1 MHASSRCARWRRQLL
16 GMPGRHDA
24 AARALGTL
32 FGKNHRRRAR
42 ALGTRL
48 LDKPVGKRAHG
59 VGGAHDQHVA
69 KVPLAQA
76 QVGGEARKEREDKFR
91 REGEGEQVGE
101 FKEGVEAKGEGIG
114 RDPGKAARTRRFGQE
129 REAVAAQEGGPPRY
143 RASSGQRFAAAAVR
157 LGKAPAVVS
166 TSRSMLWQ
174 KLRRA
179 TAANVATATRGR
191 RPWSSRSC
199 RTKIT
204 MPTTASAASTP
215 SAVSATY
222 QMPMMPPSD
231 GVRGAGGKR
240 FHCPPGRI
248 VIPPS

>member
-1 MHASSRCARWRRQLL
+1 MHASSRCARCVGSSSACPAAMMRQPVPSAPCSARTTAGTRGPSAHASSINRSARGRMASVVRTISTSPKCPWRRLRWVEN
-16 GMPGRHDA
+16 PVKSERTNSA
-24 AARALGTL
+24 V
-32 FGKNHRRRAR
+32 RAR
-42 ALGTRL
+42 ASRL
-48 LDKPVGKRAHG
+48 ASSKKAWRVKARGLAAIQARPPEPAASGRSEKPLPPR
-59 VGGAHDQHVA
+59 
-69 KVPLAQA
+69 
-76 QVGGEARKEREDKFR
+76 
-91 REGEGEQVGE
+91 
-101 FKEGVEAKGEGIG
+101 
-114 RDPGKAARTRRFGQE
+114 KAAP
-129 REAVAAQEGGPPRY
+129 AVPSELRAAV
-143 RASSGQRFAAAAVR
+143 AAAAVR